1 MNRAWIPNS
10 LTLGNLF
17 CGLGAVASVALYG
30 ADAFREDHP
39 FALFL
44 GLALLLDVLDGW
56 VARKLGVAG
65 PLGLQLDSLADAVTF
80 GAAPS
85 LALFFVLQERNPGS
99 AWFLSL
105 AVAAPLALG
114 SVYRLARFNLDTRQS
129 DSFIGVPT
137 PANALMV
144 TGYLM
149 AVVLPASD
157 DFPLLPVTAAFSLFS
172 AYALNAEWPLFSLKK
187 WPATLWGLRY
197 RLAFAASLLAALLV
211 LDGAFAALLFVPLY
225 LTAST
230 LENRF
235 P

>member
-44 GLALLLDVLDGW
+44 GFALLLDVLDGW

-114 SVYRLARFNLDTRQS
+114 SVYL
-129 DSFIGVPT
+129 
-137 PANALMV
+137 
-144 TGYLM
+144 
-149 AVVLPASD
+149 
-157 DFPLLPVTAAFSLFS
+157 SLIHI
-172 AYALNAEWPLFSLKK
+172 
-187 WPATLWGLRY
+187 
-197 RLAFAASLLAALLV
+197 
-211 LDGAFAALLFVPLY
+211 
-225 LTAST
+225 
-230 LENRF
+230 
-235 P
+235 